1 MQKAARHLIFA
12 IPLLNIV
19 ISISLKIQLKT
30 TLKIW
35 RTSKKDKM
43 EMTNSHSQQLDIQ
56 LGIVARPLTMLK
68 TYYVTLS
75 LVTMQPIGKLH
86 YLKI

>member
-56 LGIVARPLTMLK
+56 LGIVARPLT